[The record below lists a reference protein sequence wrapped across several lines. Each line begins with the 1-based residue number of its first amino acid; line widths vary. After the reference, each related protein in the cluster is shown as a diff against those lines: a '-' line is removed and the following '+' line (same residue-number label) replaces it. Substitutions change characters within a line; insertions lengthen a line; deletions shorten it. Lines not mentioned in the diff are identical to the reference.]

1 MILTT
6 DEFCQKI
13 IAAECKPQIRFTNN
27 KLQETQFGFT
37 VYADSEELKERVA
50 ANWND
55 IKHLS
60 NRFECKPKIIR
71 DDLWM
76 RGINVPTDGGYILV
90 PQYVI
95 SITEKG
101 FNVLPMDV
109 VLLIAKVYQ
118 EIVTQADAFKGCPR
132 EELAHSVTHAMAITA
147 EEMKLKCRHDIYI
160 HVEEDL
166 RGYTVKLH
174 KYSVYVDYRSLLMT
188 VIFNGHYS
196 SRTVHSLNPILTDLF
211 GLKNA

>member
-13 IAAECKPQIRFTNN
+13 IAAECKPQIKFTDN
-27 KLQETQFGFT
+27 KSEETQFGFV
-37 VYADSEELKERVA
+37 VYAATEELKERVV

-55 IKHLS
+55 LKCLS
-60 NRFECKPKIIR
+60 NRFECKPQIIR

-76 RGINVPTDGGYILV
+76 RGINVPTDGGYIPM

-95 SITEKG
+95 GITEKG
-101 FNVLPMDV
+101 FDSLPMEV
-109 VLLIAKVYQ
+109 VILIAKVYQ
-118 EIVTQADAFKGCPR
+118 EIITQADAFKGCPR
-132 EELAHSVTHAMAITA
+132 EELARSVTHSMVTVA

-174 KYSVYVDYRSLLMT
+174 KYSVHVEYHSLIMS

-211 GLKNA
+211 GLKK

>member
-13 IAAECKPQIRFTNN
+13 IASECKPQIKFISSKTE
-27 KLQETQFGFT
+27 ETQLGFV
-37 VYADSEELKERVA
+37 VYAASEELQQKIIS
-50 ANWND
+50 NWND
-55 IKHLS
+55 PAHLG
-60 NRFECKPKIIR
+60 NFICRPKIIR

-76 RGINVPTDGGYILV
+76 RGINVPTDGGYV
-90 PQYVI
+90 PMPQYVI
-95 SITEKG
+95 GFDEKG
-101 FNVLPMDV
+101 FNSLPLEV
-109 VLLIAKVYQ
+109 VILIAKVYQ
-118 EIVTQADAFKGCPR
+118 EIITQADAFKGCPR
-132 EELAHSVTHAMAITA
+132 EELARSVTHSLVTVA

-174 KYSVYVDYRSLLMT
+174 KYSVHVEYHSLIMS

>member
-13 IAAECKPQIRFTNN
+13 IASECKPQIKFTNN
-27 KLQETQFGFT
+27 KFEETQFGFT
-37 VYADSEELKERVA
+37 VYADSEELKERIA
-50 ANWND
+50 SNWND
-55 IKHLS
+55 INHFGSFVRL
-60 NRFECKPKIIR
+60 PQIIR

-76 RGINVPTDGGYILV
+76 RGINVPMDGGYIPS
-90 PQYVI
+90 PQYVVG
-95 SITEKG
+95 ITEKG
-101 FNVLPMDV
+101 FDSMPMEV
-109 VLLIAKVYQ
+109 VILIATIYQ
-118 EIVTQADAFKGCPR
+118 EIITQAEAFKSCPR
-132 EELAHSVTHAMAITA
+132 EELARSVTHSMVTIA

-174 KYSVYVDYRSLLMT
+174 KYSVRVDYRTLLMM

-196 SRTVHSLNPILTDLF
+196 SRKVHSLNPILTDLF
-211 GLKNA
+211 GLKK